1 MTKRYWLLA
10 AMPAVFFA
18 GVSFAQFPILD
29 MIAGKVVEK
38 YQQSSC
44 EQLWI
49 KKGEPKSPQVQEAVA
64 RLRADPA
71 MRTEFINRVAGP
83 IANKMFEC
91 GMIP

>member
-10 AMPAVFFA
+10 AVPAVFFA

-44 EQLWI
+44 EQLWV

-64 RLRADPA
+64 RLRACLLY
-71 MRTEFINRVAGP
+71 TSNLSIHSLVGWCG
-83 IANKMFEC
+83 EC
-91 GMIP
+91 VPPGT